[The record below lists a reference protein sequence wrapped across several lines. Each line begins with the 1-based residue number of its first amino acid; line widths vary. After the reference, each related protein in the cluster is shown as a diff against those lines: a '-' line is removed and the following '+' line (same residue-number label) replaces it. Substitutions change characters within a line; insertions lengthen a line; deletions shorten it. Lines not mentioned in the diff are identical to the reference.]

1 MLLLVGCMGEDDYF
15 WIKSK
20 TFPMVHN
27 KEGELIEIK
36 TIRHVGQYNNFADI
50 SQSYQGPIK
59 GAIVDV
65 WKVTRIKGGKNDL
78 RKMCGER
85 PKELRRWS
93 QEEWREKGAD
103 EKWDRAQEAYW
114 KIERKR
120 RTCVK
125 KHQAKDKANEKTRY
139 YYARTLQSH
148 KIVYPQK
155 AERHSHWE
163 LTLYGGR
170 VGDLSSEAI
179 EPEELVN
186 ISQFRTHLCSKWG
199 SSMKNICFDLPGKD
213 HNAYYTIREVK
224 YSDPNRK
231 REAGESLDYHPVWE
245 DLYDVRISVPT
256 PWIEIEGME
265 IDANMYK
272 HLEKECHYGEKYCHL
287 DKYKGS
293 MTKEQQAYVKKVS
306 WK

>member
-1 MLLLVGCMGEDDYF
+1 MLLATMLLLVGCVGEDEYF

-20 TFPMVHN
+20 TFPMVQN

-59 GAIVDV
+59 GAIVNV
-65 WKVTRIKGGKNDL
+65 WKVTRLKGGKTDL
-78 RKMCGER
+78 DKVCGER
-85 PKELRRWS
+85 PKLAEYIPNMDKVK
-93 QEEWREKGAD
+93 REK
-103 EKWDRAQEAYW
+103 EKEIYFKEKNRVWDCYEQ
-114 KIERKR
+114 
-120 RTCVK
+120 
-125 KHQAKDKANEKTRY
+125 HQAKDKANEKTRY
-139 YYARTLQSH
+139 YYERTPKQH
-148 KIVYPQK
+148 KIAYPQK
-155 AERHSHWE
+155 GERHSHWE

-179 EPEELVN
+179 EPEELAN
-186 ISQFRTHLCSKWG
+186 ITQFRTHLCSKYG
-199 SSMKNICFDLPGKD
+199 SSMQNICFDLPGKD

-231 REAGESLDYHPVWE
+231 REAGESPDYHPVWE
-245 DLYDVRISVPT
+245 DLYDVRISAPT
-256 PWIEIEGME
+256 PWIEIEGIE
-265 IDANMYK
+265 IDEKMYQY
-272 HLEKECHYGEKYCHL
+272 LEKECRYGEEFCHL

-293 MTKEQQAYVKKVS
+293 MTKEQRAYVKKVS